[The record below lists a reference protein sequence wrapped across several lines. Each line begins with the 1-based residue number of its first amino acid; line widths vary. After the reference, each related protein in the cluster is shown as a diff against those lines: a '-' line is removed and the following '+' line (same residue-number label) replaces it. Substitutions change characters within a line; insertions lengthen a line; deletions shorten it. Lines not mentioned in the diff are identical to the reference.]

1 MHPNLVVFLTS
12 FLLTVGG
19 GLVIWFMVMD
29 KEQRMDV
36 YQWIDKFTDKILAKL
51 SRKAV

>member
-1 MHPNLVVFLTS
+1 MHPNMVIFLTS
-12 FLLTVGG
+12 FFLTVAGG
-19 GLVIWFMVMD
+19 MIIWLMVMD
-29 KEQRMDV
+29 KEQRMAV